1 MHIHVSGCARRRV
14 SEHAMR
20 EVEVRSVRGE
30 ERSEERQR
38 VDQHVE
44 YNSRTTQNTAADDR
58 TDESKQSTSHGQKLA
73 TENKR

>member
-14 SEHAMR
+14 GEHAVR

-38 VDQHVE
+38 VDKHVE
-44 YNSRTTQNTAADDR
+44 YSSRTTQNTAHDR